1 MSTGHHEER
10 LAQKPLLETFLVISA
25 LTRCRVLFFFSG
37 LEVNLVSDYFL
48 DHSRASNPLLE
59 GFPNGS
65 ADKESGCNAGDTGD
79 VGLFRGLGGST
90 GGGNGKPLQSSF
102 LKNPM
107 DRGVWQATVHE
118 VTSQT

>member
-1 MSTGHHEER
+1 MQG
-10 LAQKPLLETFLVISA
+10 FV
-25 LTRCRVLFFFSG
+25 FFSG